1 LATLRCHP
9 PPPAFG
15 ALAMSSDVATD
26 YLDALKAKYT
36 TAEDALKEKVKKN
49 EEKIG
54 WTNPDGEVYD
64 KFNPSK
70 LGDCQDLCK
79 VKDIQHSVK
88 KMIPHGK
95 KSSDGQAPNKIMA
108 LAWSKSAND
117 PRMAIIDQ
125 MGACFV
131 WDTEKTLRCGGF
143 IYPFAQ
149 CLALAPKSC
158 ATPMVLV
165 GGMRNASEL
174 YIQEPGVAKMKAKK
188 TWIAHDGYIS
198 SIHFMAEGA
207 KYISSSGDGDIRLFD
222 IEKSGKSDSLVTLC
236 GHSKDAQSIKFPR
249 DDKSENVFITC
260 SSDKTVKMWDLR
272 SAECTHTFKTFSELN
287 ACSMF
292 PNGQMIACGG
302 EKDKTFVFDVRA
314 NRIVNLYRRNNQK
327 TASCEFSKSGREL
340 YVGHDDGSII
350 VWDIFASGKNKEYAH
365 KIEAH
370 TTFKDEKKTKPDETA
385 SRVQVLDVGP
395 DGFLASGGFDGK
407 VKIWGAP
414 DDAGAPP

>member
-1 LATLRCHP
+1 
-9 PPPAFG
+9 
-15 ALAMSSDVATD
+15 MSDVSTD
-26 YLDALKAKYT
+26 YLDKLKATYT
-36 TAEDALKEKVKKN
+36 NAEDALKEKAKKN

-54 WTNPDGEVYD
+54 WTVGEGEVYD

-70 LGDCQDLCK
+70 LSECQDLFK
-79 VKDIQHSVK
+79 VKEITHTVK
-88 KMIPHGK
+88 KVIPHGK
-95 KSSDGQAPNKIMA
+95 NSGKDGATNKIMS
-108 LAWSKSAND
+108 LAWSKSESD
-117 PRMAIIDQ
+117 PRMAVIDQ
-125 MGACFV
+125 MGSCFI
-131 WDTEKTLRCGGF
+131 WDTEKTLRQGGF

-149 CLALAPKSC
+149 CIALAPKEC
-158 ATPMVLV
+158 AQTMVMV
-165 GGMRNASEL
+165 GGMRNATEL
-174 YIQEPGVAKMKAKK
+174 FIQTPNVAKMAKQK

-198 SIHFMAEGA
+198 SCHFLAQGK
-207 KYISSSGDGDIRLFD
+207 KYITSSGDADIRVFD
-222 IEKSGKSDSLVTLC
+222 IEKSGEKDSLVTLV

-272 SAECTHTFKTFSELN
+272 TTSCTHTFKTFSELN
-287 ACSMF
+287 ACSFF

-314 NRIVNLYRRNNQK
+314 SRIVNLYRRNNQK

-340 YVGHDDGSII
+340 FVGHDDGSII
-350 VWDIFASGKNKEYAH
+350 VWDIFASGKNKEYAK

-370 TTFKDEKKTKPDETA
+370 TVPKDPNNKNSSPDETA

-414 DDAGAPP
+414 DA